1 MPLTFSSRLFCTF
14 LLVLLPLFAASR
26 TFATEMIYSPVNPAF
41 GGNPFNAAGLMGI
54 AQAQNSFTATP
65 LSPAESF
72 NLSLQRAILSR
83 LTSQT
88 LNSLFG
94 PSADNPRN
102 TLQDHTYDT
111 IGYTINVKNDNDAGT
126 VTITTTDKT
135 SGATTSFIVNNATP

>member
-1 MPLTFSSRLFCTF
+1 MLAFLTT
-14 LLVLLPLFAASR
+14 SR
-26 TFATEMIYSPVNPAF
+26 TFATEMVYAPVNPAF
-41 GGNPFNAAGLMGI
+41 GGNPNNAFGLMSI
-54 AQAQNSFTATP
+54 AQAQNGFTATP

-94 PSADNPRN
+94 TRADNPNN

-111 IGYTINVKNDNDAGT
+111 AGYTINVKNDNDAGT

-135 SGATTSFIVNNATP
+135 SGAITSFTVNNAVL